1 MNALSLIWR
10 NIKLRAIEFTIMNAN
25 QSTDLSDRADRQIS
39 SQLILEA
46 RNVVAGYVDG
56 VDILQGA
63 NLSVYEGELVTVIGS
78 NGAGKSTLAKAIF
91 GLVPVRSGEI
101 LFGDRN
107 LIGLKPEQIVRQGI
121 SYVPQVANVF
131 PSLSVSDNLDM
142 GAYTREGNIAAV
154 KNKIYETFPVLAK
167 RRNQSAGTLSGGERQ
182 MLAMGRA
189 LMLEPKLLI
198 LDEPSAALSP
208 ILVQDIFNLIQQ
220 INQAGTSIIL
230 VEQNARKALAI
241 ADRGYVMHL
250 GKDEFTG
257 NGADLLNDPEVAELY
272 LGMGNFGKTA

>member
-1 MNALSLIWR
+1 MNASQS
-10 NIKLRAIEFTIMNAN
+10 IE
-25 QSTDLSDRADRQIS
+25 STDRPDRQIS
-39 SQLILEA
+39 DKLILTA
-46 RNVVAGYVDG
+46 RDIVAGYVDG

-78 NGAGKSTLAKAIF
+78 NGAGKSTLAKTIF

-107 LIGLKPEQIVRQGI
+107 LIGLKPEQIVRHGI
-121 SYVPQVANVF
+121 SYVPQIANVF
-131 PSLSVSDNLDM
+131 PSLSISDNLDM
-142 GAYTREGNIAAV
+142 GAYTREGNITAV
-154 KNKIYETFPVLAK
+154 KNKIYDAFPVLAK
-167 RRNQSAGTLSGGERQ
+167 RRNQRAGTLSGGERQ

-189 LMLEPKLLI
+189 MMLEPKLLI

-257 NGADLLNDPEVAELY
+257 KGGDLLNNPEVAELY
-272 LGMGNFGKTA
+272 LGVGNFGKPAT